1 MIGGTDR
8 LLEAR
13 SVVPADR
20 QDSIG
25 EGSLLLTNAS

>member
-25 EGSLLLTNAS
+25 EGPCC